1 MTAAGMRSNFPAAW
15 SGPLGADKNQ
25 AADLTI
31 GRGLT
36 AEEAFH
42 RLPEGFHDSG
52 LLSPGQ
58 TAMRKCVN
66 TWVLSNASGQGH
78 SRPLV
83 NLAAGQR

>member
-1 MTAAGMRSNFPAAW
+1 MTAARMRSNFPPPPPRD
-15 SGPLGADKNQ
+15 SP
-25 AADLTI
+25 
-31 GRGLT
+31 GLT

-52 LLSPGQ
+52 LLSHGQ

-66 TWVLSNASGQGH
+66 TWVLSNASGQDH

-83 NLAAGQR
+83 DLAAG